1 MTHKAHTITKTHTV
15 TSAGAPPRKPARR
28 LRGLPGISAGAT
40 LLVVVAAGAAQASP
54 AAYRGCDYPYVC
66 LYQGE
71 TETGR
76 YKDVTADWQVLH
88 ASRGAAY
95 LVNTRRDDTV
105 LMHFTNGRVIC
116 VPPLAN
122 PASPLMY
129 GTIDK
134 IKIRSTSRC

>member
-1 MTHKAHTITKTHTV
+1 MTCKNHTATI
-15 TSAGAPPRKPARR
+15 AGASQRKPAGR
-28 LRGLPGISAGAT
+28 LRQLPRITAGAM
-40 LLVVVAAGAAQASP
+40 LLVLAAAGAAQASP

-76 YKDVTADWQVLH
+76 YKDVTADWQVLRD
-88 ASRGAAY
+88 SRGATY

-105 LMHFTNGRVIC
+105 LMHFTNGRVVC

-122 PASPLMY
+122 PASPFMY

-134 IKIRSTSRC
+134 IQIRSTSRC